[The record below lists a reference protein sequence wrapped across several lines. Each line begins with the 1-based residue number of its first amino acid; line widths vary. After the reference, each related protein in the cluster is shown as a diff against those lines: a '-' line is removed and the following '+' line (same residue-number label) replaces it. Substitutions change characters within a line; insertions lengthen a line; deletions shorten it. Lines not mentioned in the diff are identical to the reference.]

1 MEEKTTEQQETTV
14 QETGENSSR
23 PGGNQPREIS
33 MRTLVMLIAAL
44 GVIVVLLISNF
55 GKGNKEEACV
65 IVQQS
70 PFGQSQQQIWI
81 DLDGDLQAKGIA
93 EFGLSYPDG
102 PEGYDKKIYR
112 VYSKQIYSLYYINDD
127 NGKQG
132 MMIVKGKFCGKD
144 VFESGF
150 YNDGVEYAFINKVQD
165 GDTTVTMKGN
175 DTGVRVASWWEG

>member
-93 EFGLSYPDG
+93 EFGLSYPD
-102 PEGYDKKIYR
+102 
-112 VYSKQIYSLYYINDD
+112 
-127 NGKQG
+127 
-132 MMIVKGKFCGKD
+132 
-144 VFESGF
+144 
-150 YNDGVEYAFINKVQD
+150 
-165 GDTTVTMKGN
+165 
-175 DTGVRVASWWEG
+175 